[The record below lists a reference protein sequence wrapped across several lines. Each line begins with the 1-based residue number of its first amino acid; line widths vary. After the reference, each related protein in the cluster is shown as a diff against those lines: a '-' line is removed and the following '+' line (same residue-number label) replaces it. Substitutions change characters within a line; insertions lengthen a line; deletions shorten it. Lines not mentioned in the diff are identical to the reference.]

1 MFKAIQKTLSFH
13 IFDIAGIIVGLCL
26 VHSLKDMDLFN
37 VVVSPELYLMIFFS
51 MFLLHSFIW
60 LFMYHGENAYIKRT
74 IGVIVRDFL
83 RITLACISVIGVY
96 FFSVFLS

>member
-1 MFKAIQKTLSFH
+1 MFKGIQKALSFH
-13 IFDIAGIIVGLCL
+13 VFDIVGIIVGLIL
-26 VHSLKDMDLFN
+26 VYNLKDMDLFN
-37 VVVSPELYLMIFFS
+37 VVISPELYLMVFFS
-51 MFLLHSFIW
+51 VFLLHSFIW

-74 IGVIVRDFL
+74 VAAMARDFF